1 MDSHTIAIRILQA
14 VRHRLAD
21 SSFLERH
28 RFAPKDFTRRRKL
41 PFSSV
46 VLPLGPEPVEGL
58 VLQKSLKSLQ
68 LHLHEFFE
76 RLTDAQAGNAPTPG
90 AWTQARAKPLGPE
103 PAGALSAAEWA
114 EGLRH
119 SAFIELNQAAVL
131 APLEAA
137 PGALRRWLGH
147 RLLAIDGSLLRLPN
161 HDAIWE
167 RFGGQEPLN
176 QSGPCG
182 GRVPQARL
190 SVLYAVLNRRGGGGE

>member
-1 MDSHTIAIRILQA
+1 MDYNTIAIRILQA

-46 VLPLGPEPVEGL
+46 VLL
-58 VLQKSLKSLQ
+58 VLQKSLKSLH

-76 RLTDAQAGNAPTPG
+76 RLTDGHAGDAPTPG
-90 AWTQARAKPLGPE
+90 AWTQARAK
-103 PAGALSAAEWA
+103 
-114 EGLRH
+114 LRH

-137 PGALRRWLGH
+137 VLAPLEAAPGALRGWRGH

-190 SVLYAVLNRRGGGGE
+190 SVLYDVLNRRGGGGE